1 MLPQLKGTDAAT
13 EILNNSSAQ
22 SNKFDERVEPFGIV
36 HMNLQPTTHAP
47 SRLTRR
53 QLVAAFLL
61 LFLFTFILL
70 RTAWTGDDAFITL
83 RVVDNFVNGFGL
95 TWNTD
100 ERVQVYTHPL
110 WLFAL
115 TLPYAFTREPYFTT
129 LALCLSI
136 SILTFVILLR
146 ITAGHFWL
154 TLLIGVAAI
163 GSKAFV
169 DYSSSGLEN
178 PLTHLLIVLF
188 ALAYL
193 RSRQNQQTVLPL
205 GMCAAALMLNRLDL
219 GLLVLPALAER
230 LLRLNSWSARLRLAL
245 LAFAPVLAWL
255 AFATFYYGFP
265 FPNTYYAKQAAGIP
279 RIEFIERGLA
289 YTLSLLLHDPL
300 TAVVILMGFI
310 LALSRRQTNTSA
322 LALGGLAYTVYVVWI
337 GGDFMQGRMF
347 TPAFVVALFCL
358 AASLREHQLRL
369 APVGV
374 AGLFAFSLLGHPT
387 PTWAFVNPQTEN
399 LTRTS
404 VWTGASKRTIGLYQT
419 LQFSFPRLQS
429 LRDIIDERQSFF
441 HATSLWRHLIGAT
454 TLDSRPEVKE
464 AKWLRKH
471 NGRVSYTLGIG
482 LHGFYGGAQLRTI
495 DAFALADALI
505 ARLPTLDTH
514 NWRVGHITRP
524 MPDGYLLTRLYN
536 RNYLS
541 DQNLRWL
548 YDELDLITRGPL
560 WDTKRLESII
570 GINLRP
576 PQISLSSLSPT
587 PRDQDVN
594 NLAAKWLEVPY
605 PEGLTI
611 VRRTNDRLDGILFY
625 TDAATS
631 YTLSLAG
638 YEDEYNQL
646 TFTLPAVES
655 SRKAVIR
662 FVAIPESANAQPG
675 ILRLKPQH
683 LGPAP
688 TAGYI
693 RQLGQ
698 FAREVVAPQLLDY
711 RITLSQTIGLEGP
724 LWAKSQDQL
733 KLITNIMGGV
743 WWASASTRYTL
754 SLDALPLCDE
764 GNLKAEVY
772 LNSRRIA
779 SHAFNQSAHWTPTL
793 SLPPAHI
800 KTGWNLLEI
809 HLSKHSPT
817 CTIGIRRL
825 SLRTEV
831 N

>member
-1 MLPQLKGTDAAT
+1 MA
-13 EILNNSSAQ
+13 
-22 SNKFDERVEPFGIV
+22 
-36 HMNLQPTTHAP
+36 
-47 SRLTRR
+47 
-53 QLVAAFLL
+53 LVLL
-61 LFLFTFILL
+61 LLFTFILL

-100 ERVQVYTHPL
+100 ERVQTYTHPL
-110 WLFAL
+110 WLFVL
-115 TLPYAFTREPYFTT
+115 SLPYALTREPYFTT
-129 LALCLSI
+129 LALCLVI
-136 SILTFVILLR
+136 SIVTFAALLR

-163 GSKAFV
+163 GSKGFV
-169 DYSSSGLEN
+169 DYSTSGLEN

-188 ALAYL
+188 ALAY
-193 RSRQNQQTVLPL
+193 RRAHQNSQTVLPL
-205 GMCAAALMLNRLDL
+205 GACAAALMLNRLDL
-219 GLLVLPALAER
+219 GFLVVPALAER
-230 LLRLNSWSARLRLAL
+230 LIRLNSWSIRLQLAL
-245 LAFAPVLAWL
+245 FAFAPVLAWL
-255 AFATFYYGFP
+255 AFSTFYYGFP

-300 TAVVILMGFI
+300 TAVVILLSLP
-310 LALSRRQTNTSA
+310 LALTHRQPA
-322 LALGGLAYTVYVVWI
+322 MWPLALGGLVYAVYVVWI

-347 TPAFVVALFCL
+347 TPAFVIALFCL
-358 AASLREHQLRL
+358 AASLRERQLRL

-374 AGLFAFSLLGHPT
+374 AGLFALSLLGYPT
-387 PTWAFVNPQTEN
+387 PTWAFTNPQTGN
-399 LTRTS
+399 LTRPS
-404 VWTGASKRTIGLYQT
+404 VWTSASKRTIGLYQT
-419 LQFSFPRLQS
+419 LRFSFPRLQS
-429 LRDIIDERQSFF
+429 FRDIVDERQSFF
-441 HATSLWRHLIGAT
+441 HATSLWRHLTEAT
-454 TLDSRPEVKE
+454 TLDSRPEVQE

-471 NGRVSYTLGIG
+471 NARVSHTLGIG
-482 LHGFYGGAQLRTI
+482 LHGFYGGAQLRTM
-495 DAFALADALI
+495 DAFALADALM

-524 MPDGYLLTRLYN
+524 MPDGYLLSRLYG

-541 DQNLRWL
+541 DETLRWL

-570 GINLRP
+570 RINLRP
-576 PQISLSSLSPT
+576 PQISLSALSRT

-594 NLAAKWLEVPY
+594 SLAAKWLEVPY

-611 VRRTNDRLDGILFY
+611 VRRSNDRLDGILLY

-638 YEDEYNQL
+638 YEDEDEHSQL
-646 TFTLPAVES
+646 TFTLPAVEPS
-655 SRKAVIR
+655 SKAVIR
-662 FVAIPESANAQPG
+662 FVAIPESTNAQPG

-683 LGPAP
+683 PGPAP
-688 TAGYI
+688 AAGYV

-698 FAREVVAPQLLDY
+698 FAREVVAPQLLNY

-733 KLITNIMGGV
+733 KLIADLMGGV
-743 WWASASTRYTL
+743 WWAGASTQYTL
-754 SLDALPLCDE
+754 SLDALSLCNE
-764 GNLKAEVY
+764 GNLSAEVY
-772 LNSRRIA
+772 LNSHRIA
-779 SHAFNQSAHWTPTL
+779 SHAFDQSAHWTPTF
-793 SLPPAHI
+793 SLPPAHT

-825 SLRTEV
+825 SLQAGG